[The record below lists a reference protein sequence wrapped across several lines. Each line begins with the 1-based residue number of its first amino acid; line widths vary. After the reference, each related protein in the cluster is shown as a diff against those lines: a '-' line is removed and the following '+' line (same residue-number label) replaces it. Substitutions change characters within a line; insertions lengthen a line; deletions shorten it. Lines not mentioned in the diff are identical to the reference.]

1 MGGVEQ
7 GEIAARANIRALGSV
22 LVAYS
27 GGVDSTVVLK
37 LALDELGSDHVLAV
51 TAHGDVH
58 TSEELEAARE
68 VAARLGAPHVIIR
81 THELGVPGFAANPPD
96 RCYMCRSSMYQRLL
110 ELAREEGLAAVV
122 DGANL
127 DDQGDYRPGI
137 RAGVELGVLS
147 PLADAGMGK
156 QAVREL
162 ALDLGLPNWS
172 RPASPC
178 LSSRFPYGE
187 EITLARLAMV
197 AEAERRIRELGF
209 RVCRVRHHG
218 NLARVEVPMGD
229 LRDALDPSVRDV
241 IVDSLRELGYA
252 YVTLDLQ
259 GFRSGSLNEVL
270 ETAADTDRDERAATE
285 ESRGLGRFQSG
296 A

>member
-1 MGGVEQ
+1 MGGVKQ
-7 GEIAARANIRALGSV
+7 SEIAARANIRALGSV

-37 LALDELGSDHVLAV
+37 LALDELGSDRVLAV

-58 TSEELEAARE
+58 TSEELEAARQ
-68 VAARLGAPHVIIR
+68 VAARLGARHVIIQ
-81 THELGVPGFAANPPD
+81 THELAVPGFAANPPD
-96 RCYMCRSSMYQRLL
+96 RCYMCRGSMYQRLL
-110 ELAREEGLAAVV
+110 ELAQEEGLTAVA

-137 RAGVELGVLS
+137 RAGAELGVLS
-147 PLADAGMGK
+147 PLADAGMDK

-162 ALDLGLPNWS
+162 ALELGLPNWS
-172 RPASPC
+172 LPASPC

-187 EITLARLAMV
+187 EITVAGLQMV

-209 RVCRVRHHG
+209 GVCRVRHHG
-218 NLARVEVPMGD
+218 NLARVEVPLDD
-229 LRDALDPSVRDV
+229 LRDAMDPSVRDA

-270 ETAADTDRDERAATE
+270 ETAAETERDKGTATE
-285 ESRGLGRFQSG
+285 GPRGPGRLQSG
-296 A
+296 V